1 MARTPLAGSLAL
13 ALLLAT
19 GCAGDPQSRDTSDQ
33 QRHRPGAAKPAAT
46 PAQDQAPLAPSSPPA
61 ERRTT
66 TPDTPQPTPQ
76 GNALTIRQTGP
87 DGHLLRANDLGA
99 GWSVSSTGSE
109 HGRVMSDC
117 HRATLRDVGA
127 QQTRL
132 RDFAGP
138 GAAVQAV
145 ARFVDSKS
153 AWRIEKVV
161 GAWADDCADEL
172 RGRDAALGAVRQGS
186 WVSVVEISGV
196 DAPRQRLRSALA
208 AVEATF

>member
-13 ALLLAT
+13 ALLLAA
-19 GCAGDPQSRDTSDQ
+19 GCGGDPQSQDASDQ
-33 QRHRPGAAKPAAT
+33 ERQRPRAGKPAPT
-46 PAQDQAPLAPSSPPA
+46 REPAPPSPPA

-66 TPDTPQPTPQ
+66 SPETPPPTTR

-87 DGHLLRANDLGA
+87 DGHLLGADDLGT
-99 GWSVSSTGSE
+99 GWSVSSTGGE
-109 HGRVMSDC
+109 NGRVMSDC
-117 HRATLRDVGA
+117 HRATLRDIGA
-127 QQTRL
+127 QQARL

-145 ARFVDSKS
+145 ARFVDPRS

-161 GAWADDCADEL
+161 VAWADDCADEL

>member
-1 MARTPLAGSLAL
+1 
-13 ALLLAT
+13 
-19 GCAGDPQSRDTSDQ
+19 
-33 QRHRPGAAKPAAT
+33 
-46 PAQDQAPLAPSSPPA
+46 
-61 ERRTT
+61 
-66 TPDTPQPTPQ
+66 
-76 GNALTIRQTGP
+76 
-87 DGHLLRANDLGA
+87 
-99 GWSVSSTGSE
+99 
-109 HGRVMSDC
+109 MSDC

-145 ARFVDSKS
+145 ARFVDPKS

-161 GAWADDCADEL
+161 VAWAEDCADEL

-196 DAPRQRLRSALA
+196 EAPRQRLRSALA